1 MFEPA
6 PASVVGVLCLLA
18 GSASAT
24 TQAAFPGQ
32 QPTVRRIVLLT
43 PDTTRPPSFPDSTWS
58 ELREAAPGHTLG
70 VRIEVIAADSN
81 AAAQWLSRLNVSLY
95 RAGAGRSRDVSL
107 LAPAFFRGLF
117 CAQGDCRVGGVFG
130 AFGYAGALP
139 PADTLLLLLVSPDST
154 ITAPVWRRSP
164 PRFVLGASVGA
175 AVPLNSRAGRGIVRR
190 VGLNG
195 RLLIGT
201 LHEGDLKCRVR
212 SWPVCVF
219 QAVTYLAT
227 LPAHLA
233 PQAHKWQG
241 PFVVEGDFLLGLVAL
256 QKDTSAADSTGT
268 IDSTQVFRQ
277 SSEGYVRIE
286 LPLVDFGGEVSLRAF
301 AQGGFVTVQSLP
313 NYWVQQ
319 YFGLR
324 LGMDA
329 VDPSGRQSFVE
340 IAYGLSENLRPKDRR
355 LRVGVQL
362 RVPDTGLVFQFN
374 VNMRPGSGHLNT
386 FTSDN
391 PIVFSVYNSIDFK
404 QLFSLVSGQ
413 PPN

>member
-1 MFEPA
+1 
-6 PASVVGVLCLLA
+6 
-18 GSASAT
+18 
-24 TQAAFPGQ
+24 
-32 QPTVRRIVLLT
+32 
-43 PDTTRPPSFPDSTWS
+43 
-58 ELREAAPGHTLG
+58 
-70 VRIEVIAADSN
+70 
-81 AAAQWLSRLNVSLY
+81 
-95 RAGAGRSRDVSL
+95 
-107 LAPAFFRGLF
+107 
-117 CAQGDCRVGGVFG
+117 
-130 AFGYAGALP
+130 
-139 PADTLLLLLVSPDST
+139 
-154 ITAPVWRRSP
+154 
-164 PRFVLGASVGA
+164 
-175 AVPLNSRAGRGIVRR
+175 
-190 VGLNG
+190 
-195 RLLIGT
+195 
-201 LHEGDLKCRVR
+201 
-212 SWPVCVF
+212 
-219 QAVTYLAT
+219 
-227 LPAHLA
+227 LA